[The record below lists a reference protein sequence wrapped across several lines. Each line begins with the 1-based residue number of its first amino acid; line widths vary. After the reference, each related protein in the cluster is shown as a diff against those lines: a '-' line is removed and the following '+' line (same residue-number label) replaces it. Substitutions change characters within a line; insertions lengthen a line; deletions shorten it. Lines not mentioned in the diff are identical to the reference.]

1 MFVDNGTIEKV
12 LAEEGTNTQERMMTA
27 INALRRGLMTAEQF
41 ADAVGLKP
49 ATVRQKVWRREIEFV
64 RIGRAIRFKPETAE
78 RMIEAGT
85 VPPLEAR

>member
-1 MFVDNGTIEKV
+1 
-12 LAEEGTNTQERMMTA
+12 MTA
-27 INALRRGLMTAEQF
+27 INALRRGLMTVEQF

-64 RIGRAIRFKPETAE
+64 RIGRAIRFKHETAE
-78 RMIEAGT
+78 KMIEAGT

>member
-1 MFVDNGTIEKV
+1 MTV
-12 LAEEGTNTQERMMTA
+12 L
-27 INALRRGLMTAEQF
+27 NAFRRGLMTVEQF

-64 RIGRAIRFKPETAE
+64 RIGRCIRFKPETAE
-78 RMIEAGT
+78 KMIEAGT